1 MNWLAENALPIWVCG
16 AIALTMAVVV
26 FQPTRSNAALLGIIS
41 VIAVT
46 ALLLLIERFWIT
58 PREAVERTLYELAD
72 AVEANDVS
80 KTVSFLAT
88 NADPA
93 IRSDVET
100 LMPLVEIER
109 ANIIGTPVIELGPG
123 NEPTA
128 ATAKLQ
134 GIIVARIKRNGM
146 KGGQE
151 DELTLSLVRNG
162 ERWLVESYT
171 SKRNWHRA
179 LGR

>member
-1 MNWLAENALPIWVCG
+1 MSWLAENALPIWVCG
-16 AIALTMAVVV
+16 AIALTMAVIV
-26 FQPTRSNAALLGIIS
+26 FQQTRSSTSVLGILVVLAI
-41 VIAVT
+41 T
-46 ALLLLIERFWIT
+46 GLLLLAERMWET

-72 AVEANDVS
+72 AVEANDVPRTLTFLSPNAS
-80 KTVSFLAT
+80 K
-88 NADPA
+88 A
-93 IRSDVET
+93 IRGDVET

-109 ANIIGTPVIELGPG
+109 ANIIGSPIIDLPGTP
-123 NEPTA
+123 EPTT
-128 ATAKLQ
+128 ATATVR

-146 KGGQE
+146 KGGQD

-162 ERWLVESYT
+162 DRWLIEDYT